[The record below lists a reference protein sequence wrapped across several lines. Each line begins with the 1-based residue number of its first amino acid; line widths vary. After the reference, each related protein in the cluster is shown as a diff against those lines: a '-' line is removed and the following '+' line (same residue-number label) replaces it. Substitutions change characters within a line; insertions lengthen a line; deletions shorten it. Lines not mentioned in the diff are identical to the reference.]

1 MSDSIMML
9 TLMTMEIIN
18 VGVCLESR
26 SYKLD
31 LDLQIQS
38 HHSIILLLLLIFTSL
53 FLTYIWQKH
62 SLISFLSFNISSCT
76 NLELYLIKLKSQK
89 VVRWLQCTSLPR
101 HLFFL
106 VLRLRHFISL
116 IIDEGHNLSD
126 AAPRVRIQ
134 NVSKIATS

>member
-9 TLMTMEIIN
+9 TFMAMEIIN

-38 HHSIILLLLLIFTSL
+38 HHSIILLLLLTFTSS
-53 FLTYIWQKH
+53 FVNYIWQKH
-62 SLISFLSFNISSCT
+62 SLISFPSFNISSCT
-76 NLELYLIKLKSQK
+76 NLELYLIKLNSQK
-89 VVRWLQCTSLPR
+89 VVRWLQCTALPR

>member
-38 HHSIILLLLLIFTSL
+38 HHSIILLLLLTFTSL
-53 FLTYIWQKH
+53 FVTYIWQKH
-62 SLISFLSFNISSCT
+62 SYQFSLFQHFQLHQPWALPHQAQVT
-76 NLELYLIKLKSQK
+76 KSHKMTPMYFFTQTF
-89 VVRWLQCTSLPR
+89 V
-101 HLFFL
+101 FL